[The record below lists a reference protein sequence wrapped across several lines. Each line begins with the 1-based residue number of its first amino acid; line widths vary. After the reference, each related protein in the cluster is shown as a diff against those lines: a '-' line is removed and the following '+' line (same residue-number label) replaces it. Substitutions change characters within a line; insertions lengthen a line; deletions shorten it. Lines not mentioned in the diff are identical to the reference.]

1 LDDLSPGV
9 IFNNNGRVRIETLKH
24 LSPGVEFNNN
34 GFIDLRDIDTISPGV
49 KFNNKGEIRL
59 KGVWTDLWEGNI
71 ENIDSK
77 RLWNLMIKK
86 GLFV

>member
-1 LDDLSPGV
+1 
-9 IFNNNGRVRIETLKH
+9 
-24 LSPGVEFNNN
+24 
-34 GFIDLRDIDTISPGV
+34 
-49 KFNNKGEIRL
+49 L